1 LHCNKEAAF
10 VQGSRLGFNVQG
22 SRMGKNQMQNSNSKP
37 RSFNNST
44 IKPSF
49 AKPARRRRGYG
60 GQAITRLNESI
71 ITNQLLTC
79 TATVYFKY
87 GYTTRKG
94 KALPSLV
101 SLIC

>member
-1 LHCNKEAAF
+1 VQALKIKNKT
-10 VQGSRLGFNVQG
+10 Q
-22 SRMGKNQMQNSNSKP
+22 NQKTKSL
-37 RSFNNST
+37 NNST

-60 GQAITRLNESI
+60 GRAITQLNEST
-71 ITNQLLTC
+71 ITNQLLTRIVD
-79 TATVYFKY
+79 AYFKY
-87 GYTTRKG
+87 DYTTRKG